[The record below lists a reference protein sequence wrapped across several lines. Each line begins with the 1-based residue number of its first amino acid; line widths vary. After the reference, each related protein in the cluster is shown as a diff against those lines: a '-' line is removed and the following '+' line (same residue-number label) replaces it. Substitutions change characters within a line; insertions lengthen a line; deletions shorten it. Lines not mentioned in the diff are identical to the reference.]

1 MSYLGLLNRFQIQM
15 RRLVEFIDN
24 ENAVRFAELF
34 LQQLNGLKYKAILTG
49 AF

>member
-34 LQQLNGLKYKAILTG
+34 VQQLKGLKNKAILTG